1 MFALNVFPLT
11 VSSVRAASG
20 RSLLESVDEDWEPL
34 RVVAALL
41 SPSSESVV
49 ILDIFPFS
57 HAARHTFCFV
67 LSFMFPS
74 ILFLPCFTGFTLA
87 LGTKKASMNGTS
99 HYVLYQ
105 RTKLNVPL
113 DAQSCKASD
122 WLFRK

>member
-67 LSFMFPS
+67 LQSYRVEAEAGFFQQTDNEASPVQCKPVEYKIYILCKVS
-74 ILFLPCFTGFTLA
+74 IVTKGSTLDI
-87 LGTKKASMNGTS
+87 
-99 HYVLYQ
+99 HY
-105 RTKLNVPL
+105 
-113 DAQSCKASD
+113 
-122 WLFRK
+122 

>member
-87 LGTKKASMNGTS
+87 LGTKACMNGTLY
-99 HYVLYQ
+99 YVLYQ